1 MMNEPLPRAIESD
14 RFGARASWVTL
25 PFVPYL
31 IALACVSVSAAI
43 AYAALPYS
51 DLADGAMIHLLA
63 IVLLA
68 TRFDLKVSLFACVVS
83 ILAYDFLCLPPRF
96 ALAWSDP
103 KSSLTFAA
111 MVVVTVTISALN
123 ERLRREERAA
133 RETAFRAETLH
144 RLNIELSGTSEIDHL
159 AAVTT
164 RHLESLFSAEVTLL
178 LQGPGRSLERVA
190 VTAQERE
197 HAERAW
203 SRRELVGQPVVSGT
217 VVWVPLVGIHE
228 CLGVIGL
235 RVAQGFDKA
244 SKQGLLLS
252 ACANQLATAIERVQ
266 LSSAVQRTQLEAET
280 ERMRSSLLSAVS
292 HDLKTPLTSMIA
304 AATALSSRRD
314 ELDRRVVEQLTSGI
328 ISEGE
333 RLHRLIQNLLS
344 MTRLESPT
352 IQLNPTPEALEDIL
366 SAVLRRLGSRT
377 GTHRVSAEIEADL
390 PLVMVEP
397 MLIEQVLANLIENAV
412 SYAGP
417 AARIQVTARSQ
428 SESLVVQVLD
438 DGPGIAEGE
447 RQKVFEKFYRG
458 RQSLSSDGGA
468 GLGLTICRAIVRAH
482 NGRIAVCERPGG
494 GTLVEF
500 TLPSIGAPNLR
511 GIEAESLVL
520 Q

>member
-1 MMNEPLPRAIESD
+1 MTESPASKIEPSRLR
-14 RFGARASWVTL
+14 ARALQLVRTL
-25 PFVPYL
+25 GPYV
-31 IALACVSVSAAI
+31 IALTCVAVSAAI

-68 TRFDLKVSLFACVVS
+68 TRFNIRVSLFACVVS

-96 ALAWSDP
+96 ALAWNDP

-133 RETAFRAETLH
+133 RETAFRAEALH
-144 RLNIELSGTSEIDHL
+144 RLNIELSGASETDHL

-164 RHLESLFSAEVTLL
+164 RHLESLFSAEVTIL
-178 LQGPGRSLERVA
+178 LQTPGRPLERVS
-190 VTAQERE
+190 VTAQELQ

-203 SRRELVGQPVVSGT
+203 ARRELVGQTVASGT

-235 RVAQGFDKA
+235 RVADAFDKE

-252 ACANQLATAIERVQ
+252 ACANQLATAIERAQ
-266 LSSAVQRTQLEAET
+266 LSSAVHRTQLEAET
-280 ERMRSSLLSAVS
+280 ERLRSSLLSAVS
-292 HDLKTPLTSMIA
+292 HDLKTPLSSIIA
-304 AATALSSRRD
+304 AATALANRRQ
-314 ELDRRVVEQLTSGI
+314 ELDPDIVDQLTTGI
-328 ISEGE
+328 VSEGE

-344 MTRLESPT
+344 ITRLESPT
-352 IQLNPTPEALEDIL
+352 IQLNPTPEAVEDIL
-366 SAVLRRLGSRT
+366 SAVLRRLGTRI
-377 GTHRVSAEIEADL
+377 GARRVSASLEADL
-390 PLVMVEP
+390 PLVLVEP
-397 MLIEQVLANLIENAV
+397 MLIEQVLANLLENAV

-417 AARIQVTARSQ
+417 DANIQVAARSQ
-428 SESLVVQVLD
+428 AGSLVVQVLD

-458 RQSLSSDGGA
+458 RHSTKSDGGA

-482 NGRIAVCERPGG
+482 NGRIAVRERPGG

-511 GIEAESLVL
+511 GVEAESMVL

>member
-1 MMNEPLPRAIESD
+1 MTESLAPTIEAD
-14 RFGARASWVTL
+14 RFGGHASWLTRS
-25 PFVPYL
+25 FVPYL
-31 IALACVSVSAAI
+31 IALTCVAISAAS

-96 ALAWSDP
+96 ALAWNDP

-144 RLNIELSGTSEIDHL
+144 RLNIELSGAGEIDHL
-159 AAVTT
+159 VAVTT
-164 RHLESLFSAEVTLL
+164 RHLESLFSAEVTVL
-178 LQGPGRSLERVA
+178 LQTPGRSLERVA
-190 VTAQERE
+190 VTAQERQ

-203 SRRELVGQPVVSGT
+203 SRRELVGQTVVSGT

-235 RVAQGFDKA
+235 RVAHGFDKA

-252 ACANQLATAIERVQ
+252 ACANQLTTAIERVQ
-266 LSSAVQRTQLEAET
+266 LSSAVHRTQLEAET

-292 HDLKTPLTSMIA
+292 HDLKTPLSSMIA
-304 AATALSSRRD
+304 AATALASRRD
-314 ELDRRVVEQLTSGI
+314 ELGRDVVDQLTSGI
-328 ISEGE
+328 VSEGE

-344 MTRLESPT
+344 ITRLESPT
-352 IQLNPTPEALEDIL
+352 IQLNPTPEAIEDIL
-366 SAVLRRLGSRT
+366 SAVVHRLGA
-377 GTHRVSAEIEADL
+377 RVGAQRLSASIEADL
-390 PLVMVEP
+390 PLVLVEP

-417 AARIQVTARSQ
+417 GASIQVAAQRQ
-428 SESLVVQVLD
+428 AGSLIVQVLD

-482 NGRIAVCERPGG
+482 NGRIAVRERPGG
-494 GTLVEF
+494 GALVEF

-511 GIEAESLVL
+511 GVEAESLVL